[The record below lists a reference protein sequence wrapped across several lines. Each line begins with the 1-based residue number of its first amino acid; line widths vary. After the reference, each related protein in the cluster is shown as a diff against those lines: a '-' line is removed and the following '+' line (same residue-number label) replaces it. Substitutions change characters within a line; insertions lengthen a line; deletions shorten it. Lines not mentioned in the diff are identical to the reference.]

1 MDIVNETTHNMDIDM
16 DFENQTFDATDVEYI
31 VEELPEIEYYEILT
45 YDEIIIE
52 NPTFIALTKKEIF
65 DELYDIFKN
74 ANKTN
79 KYVDL
84 FYNILDNSDFNTTN
98 YTLVCECEKKTLNNN
113 ENANENLINFI
124 NTFKKN

>member
-16 DFENQTFDATDVEYI
+16 DFENHTFDATDVEYI

-65 DELYDIFKN
+65 DVVN
-74 ANKTN
+74 
-79 KYVDL
+79 L
-84 FYNILDNSDFNTTN
+84 FL
-98 YTLVCECEKKTLNNN
+98 KK
-113 ENANENLINFI
+113 
-124 NTFKKN
+124 